1 MNKYFIKTIVSL
13 ALLCIVLLP
22 FSVSAFESYETTTYQ
37 FDGTR
42 IKTPHAY
49 ETKEVLNAADLQVD
63 SLNKPNDVFVD
74 KDEHVYIADTA
85 NNRILCY
92 DDSFK
97 LLRIIDEFES
107 EKGNDS
113 LLEPKGVYVTQK
125 GEVYI
130 ADTGN
135 ERIVHFSP
143 DYKYIRSIG
152 RPNTKLLDESF
163 VFSPISVVVDE
174 YGRIFIVAENV
185 IYGLIELDEVTG
197 DFKSFFGAKRV
208 IYNPIDYLW
217 RTFMTAAQLERIDF
231 NVPTE
236 YNNVL
241 VDKDGFVY
249 VTSSAYDVEGMLAEI
264 LTRNKSGRNT
274 PIRKLNQNGDDILTR
289 KGYFPPV
296 GYLPIGEK
304 EAEKKLSN
312 MIDITLG
319 ENGVYSVLD
328 AKRNRIFTYS
338 QDGDLLYEFS
348 GFSSQNGCSQIPVS
362 IAYKGTDL
370 LLLDS
375 GLNRLTVFK
384 QTEYGRMIS
393 MVLKTYQNCEYDD
406 SISYWKQILVENAN
420 FDIAYDGIGK
430 SMLNKGQYRDAMK
443 YFQLSNNKKMYSIA
457 YKEFRNQIAN
467 RYLLIIIIFF
477 AVIITVLYYLFRWI
491 KNRNNSDKYKIKHE
505 GLLNQILYGFY
516 IIFHPFDGYWDL
528 KHERRGSL
536 KAANII
542 LLLAAVTIV
551 LQKVMTAFLFNADYF
566 EPINILS
573 TAIGILG
580 PVFLFITANWCFT
593 SLMDGSG
600 SFKDIYVV
608 TSYSLLPVILLRL
621 PLIPVSY
628 ILTLDEGVYLTAFNS
643 FSIIWSVFL
652 IFCGILVVHEFTFG
666 KNIGI
671 CLFSIVGMAI
681 IIFIILLVLTT
692 FQYIGSFINS
702 IFLELALR

>member
-1 MNKYFIKTIVSL
+1 
-13 ALLCIVLLP
+13 
-22 FSVSAFESYETTTYQ
+22 
-37 FDGTR
+37 
-42 IKTPHAY
+42 
-49 ETKEVLNAADLQVD
+49 
-63 SLNKPNDVFVD
+63 
-74 KDEHVYIADTA
+74 
-85 NNRILCY
+85 
-92 DDSFK
+92 
-97 LLRIIDEFES
+97 
-107 EKGNDS
+107 
-113 LLEPKGVYVTQK
+113 
-125 GEVYI
+125 
-130 ADTGN
+130 
-135 ERIVHFSP
+135 
-143 DYKYIRSIG
+143 
-152 RPNTKLLDESF
+152 
-163 VFSPISVVVDE
+163 
-174 YGRIFIVAENV
+174 
-185 IYGLIELDEVTG
+185 
-197 DFKSFFGAKRV
+197 
-208 IYNPIDYLW
+208 
-217 RTFMTAAQLERIDF
+217 
-231 NVPTE
+231 
-236 YNNVL
+236 
-241 VDKDGFVY
+241 
-249 VTSSAYDVEGMLAEI
+249 
-264 LTRNKSGRNT
+264 
-274 PIRKLNQNGDDILTR
+274 
-289 KGYFPPV
+289 
-296 GYLPIGEK
+296 
-304 EAEKKLSN
+304 
-312 MIDITLG
+312 
-319 ENGVYSVLD
+319 
-328 AKRNRIFTYS
+328 
-338 QDGDLLYEFS
+338 
-348 GFSSQNGCSQIPVS
+348 
-362 IAYKGTDL
+362 
-370 LLLDS
+370 
-375 GLNRLTVFK
+375 
-384 QTEYGRMIS
+384 
-393 MVLKTYQNCEYDD
+393 
-406 SISYWKQILVENAN
+406 
-420 FDIAYDGIGK
+420 
-430 SMLNKGQYRDAMK
+430 MLNKEQYRDAMK
-443 YFQLSNNKKMYSIA
+443 YFQNSNNKKMYSIA

-491 KNRNNSDKYKIKHE
+491 KNRNNSAKYKLKRE